1 MTGNIDAFGND
12 MAQLK
17 ALMQVMDEITA
28 LRVPLVDTADVVTNR
43 NIRNLE
49 KWALEYVMTDG
60 DLVHDLKSAVIE
72 IKYLCSVVNDLRE
85 RVNEQKL
92 ENERLGEY
100 NDYLA
105 TENRRLEMELH
116 RAD

>member
-1 MTGNIDAFGND
+1 MTENIDQQFVND

-43 NIRNLE
+43 NIRNLD
-49 KWALEYVMTDG
+49 KWALEYVMDDG

-72 IKYLCSVVNDLRE
+72 IKYLASIVKDLRE
-85 RVNEQKL
+85 RLRENETELRRL
-92 ENERLGEY
+92 ENE
-100 NDYLA
+100 
-105 TENRRLEMELH
+105 LH
-116 RAD
+116 RG

>member
-1 MTGNIDAFGND
+1 MPGHQMTDAFEND

-43 NIRNLE
+43 NIRNLD
-49 KWALEYVMTDG
+49 KWALEYVMDDG

-72 IKYLCSVVNDLRE
+72 IKYLASIVKDLRE
-85 RVNEQKL
+85 RLRENETELRRL
-92 ENERLGEY
+92 ENE
-100 NDYLA
+100 
-105 TENRRLEMELH
+105 LH
-116 RAD
+116 RG

>member
-17 ALMQVMDEITA
+17 ALMQVMDEITSF
-28 LRVPLVDTADVVTNR
+28 RVPLVDTADVVTNR

-49 KWALEYVMTDG
+49 KWALEYVMDDG

-72 IKYLCSVVNDLRE
+72 IKYLASIIKDLRG
-85 RVNEQKL
+85 RL
-92 ENERLGEY
+92 RENE
-100 NDYLA
+100 
-105 TENRRLEMELH
+105 TEIRRLESQLH
-116 RAD
+116 RAN